1 MSKLQGKTAIVTGA
15 AGGIG
20 QAFCLALAKEGAN
33 VVAADLREADETVNF
48 VEEAGGKII
57 SVITDVTSSESTKEM
72 AQKAVE
78 TFGSIDV
85 HVNNAG
91 ILPDMKPYDSIEEK
105 EWDLVMNVN
114 VKGMWNCA
122 KAVIPQ
128 MKEQKKG
135 KIINISSTTFF
146 EGVPMTVHYVA
157 SKGAVIGLSRSLSR
171 ELTNSGINVNVI
183 APGMTITATTAG
195 QMDSTVLDKV
205 RDHVNHSRIIQRD
218 QTPDDLTGTLIF
230 LASDASDF
238 MTGQTLAVDGGVSHL

>member
-1 MSKLQGKTAIVTGA
+1 MKLSGKTAIVTGA

-20 QAFCLALAKEGAN
+20 QAFCIALAKEGAN
-33 VVAADLREADETVNF
+33 VVAADLREAADTVKK
-48 VEEAGGKII
+48 VEELGGQIT
-57 SVITDVTSSESTKEM
+57 SVVADVTKADSTKEM
-72 AQKAVE
+72 AQKAID
-78 TFGSIDV
+78 TFGAIDI

-91 ILPDMKPYDSIEEK
+91 ILPDMKSFDAIDEN

-128 MKEQKKG
+128 MKAQGKG

-171 ELTNSGINVNVI
+171 ELTNTGINVNVI

-218 QTPDDLTGTLIF
+218 QTPDDLTGTLIY